1 MSTENLPQSPE
12 QSPEQPP
19 RKPRVAVVF
28 GGRSSEHGISVV
40 TAGAVLGA
48 IDRTKYDVL
57 PIGIT
62 RDGRWALTAD
72 EPERMAITDRR
83 TPDVDELAESTEG
96 GVVLPVDPANRE
108 VVYSEPGSVPKALG
122 EVDVVFPVLHGP
134 YGEDGTLQGLLELSG
149 VPYVGSGVL
158 ASAVGQDKEYMKAV
172 FTSYGLKVGPYVVIR
187 PREWEQDRSGA
198 RAKIVDFAGEHGWP
212 LFVKPAR
219 AGSSIGITKVDDLA
233 GLDEA
238 IEEARRHDP
247 KILVEAA
254 LRGREIECGVLEF
267 EDGPRASVPAEIPPP
282 SEHAYYDFEA
292 KYIDSTPGIVPAPL
306 TDEQTAEVRRLAVE
320 AFDAA
325 SCEGLVRADFFL
337 TEDDEFVINEINT
350 MPGFTPI
357 SMYPQMWQ
365 ATGVGYPGGG
375 AGRARAPRRRPGGL
389 RCRSRPRPPRRRPP
403 RGPPSRSMISGFPS
417 PPPAGGSVRS
427 AFRHNSVTD
436 APGPGSAG
444 TAADSP
450 SSAEGQPATEI
461 DRRDRAGEGLEMND
475 RTGQGA
481 GDAVHLLDLGDH
493 HATQLVDGVGLGADD
508 DVIGSCHVLGLDH
521 SRDLADRLGDGR
533 RLADLRLD
541 QDVRLYHG
549 TSRAATRIMWGK
561 GTPRYRVAAPRGET
575 RGGRAVRAGVPR

>member
-1 MSTENLPQSPE
+1 MSTENLP

-40 TAGAVLGA
+40 TAGAVLKA
-48 IDRTKYDVL
+48 VDRTKYDVL

-62 RDGRWALTAD
+62 QDGRWALTAD

-83 TPDVDELAESTEG
+83 TPSVEELAESNEG
-96 GVVLPVDPANRE
+96 GVVLPVDPASRE

-158 ASAVGQDKEYMKAV
+158 ASAVGQDKEYMKRV
-172 FTSYGLKVGPYVVIR
+172 FTSFGLAVGPYVVIR
-187 PREWEQDRSGA
+187 PREWERDTSAA
-198 RAKIVDFAGEHGWP
+198 RKKIVDFAGEHGWP

-219 AGSSIGITKVDDLA
+219 AGSSIGITKVDDLS

-238 IEEARRHDP
+238 IAEAQRHDP

-254 LRGREIECGVLEF
+254 VRGREIECGVLEF

-282 SEHAYYDFEA
+282 DAHAYYDFEA

-306 TDEQTAEVRRLAVE
+306 TEEQTAEVRRLAVD
-320 AFDAA
+320 AFEAA

-337 TEDDEFVINEINT
+337 TEDGEFVINEINT

-365 ATGVGYPGGG
+365 ATGISYPELVDRLIQ
-375 AGRARAPRRRPGGL
+375 AALRRSTGL
-389 RCRSRPRPPRRRPP
+389 R
-403 RGPPSRSMISGFPS
+403 
-417 PPPAGGSVRS
+417 
-427 AFRHNSVTD
+427 
-436 APGPGSAG
+436 
-444 TAADSP
+444 
-450 SSAEGQPATEI
+450 
-461 DRRDRAGEGLEMND
+461 
-475 RTGQGA
+475 
-481 GDAVHLLDLGDH
+481 
-493 HATQLVDGVGLGADD
+493 
-508 DVIGSCHVLGLDH
+508 
-521 SRDLADRLGDGR
+521 
-533 RLADLRLD
+533 
-541 QDVRLYHG
+541 
-549 TSRAATRIMWGK
+549 
-561 GTPRYRVAAPRGET
+561 
-575 RGGRAVRAGVPR
+575 